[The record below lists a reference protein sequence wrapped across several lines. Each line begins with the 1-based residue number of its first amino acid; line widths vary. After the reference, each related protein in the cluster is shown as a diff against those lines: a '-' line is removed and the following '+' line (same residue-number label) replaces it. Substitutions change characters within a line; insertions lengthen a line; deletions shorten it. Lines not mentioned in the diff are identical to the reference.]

1 MQKELDKILKKIFKN
16 HKKKFLDQD
25 NAGTI
30 KNWDSL
36 NHLNLIMQIS
46 KKFSVKFTFNE
57 TLKINNIGQLKKQ
70 LIKKIK

>member
-16 HKKKFLDQD
+16 HKKIFLDKD

-30 KNWDSL
+30 KDWDSL

>member
-25 NAGTI
+25 NAVTI
-30 KNWDSL
+30 KDWDSL
-36 NHLNLIMQIS
+36 NHLNLIMEIS
-46 KKFSVKFTFNE
+46 KKFSVKFTFSE

-70 LIKKIK
+70 LLKKIK